1 MNKIFSLIALF
12 FLSGSLV
19 KAQGGFPGGG
29 NNGNMASMMK
39 NAKNMNIG
47 RIYGK
52 VIDSKTKKPVEYASV
67 VLLWFNKDSLIAGG
81 LAKENGDFSL
91 DQLPPYGGYRL
102 KISFIGYKNYET
114 KVYIVP
120 PNKIEQDL
128 GDIKLDPDEKLLKE
142 VEVSTEKSTFVM
154 SVDRKVYNVEKDLSV
169 KGGTALDAL
178 KNIPTVSVDA
188 DGNATLRESSVRIYV
203 DGKPTTLTL
212 QQIPSDQIDRI
223 EVISNPSVKFEA
235 SATGGIINVV
245 LKKNSKPGYNGMLM
259 GNIGTGD
266 RYGAMGN
273 INIKE
278 NPFNFSLMYNFN
290 SGINNNNGFTKSTDF
305 YNGTAYSYFDQENVT
320 RMSNMFHFGRLSI
333 DYNINNR
340 NTITL
345 AGNVVNGNFNSSDVQ
360 STEIRNQKDLVLSE
374 GYRVNDSKS
383 GFVNYTTQLM
393 YKKTYPKVGKEL
405 TIDLNN
411 NLSNSSTNYLFDTHD
426 RDTNG
431 VEVFNSPNIQKNVG
445 GSESNQ
451 WVFQADYVNPLT
463 EKSKLELGIRSY
475 YKNSLSYNNTS
486 NYNKTTLDYDKDTIS
501 SNRYV
506 IDDMVNAAYVNYM
519 SSTFW
524 DIGYQVGLRFEQTY
538 FKGNL
543 TDKNKSFE
551 YIYPGSLNTIQNS
564 LFPGIYLSKKFG
576 TKHEIQ
582 FNISRKIERP
592 NFFQAMPFVMFSDK
606 KNYRIGNPELK
617 PEFINIAEINYNNIF
632 EKGNWLVS
640 AYGRFS
646 EQPITNT
653 AYQRAGDSIWVN
665 TFVNGKNSIRYG
677 LENTIRY
684 TFFKKL
690 TATFNVDA
698 FYVYLTSGVVN
709 NQPSTVN
716 EGWSYKGKL
725 TLSYSLPWQ
734 LTAQVNGTYEAPKVI
749 INGKTNEFY
758 FMDISLN
765 KMISTKWIFNLTLS
779 DVFNT
784 KRMGTHLESASTIT
798 LPTQTIDRLYVQD
811 MSRRRETRYLRFS
824 VTYLFGKFDS
834 SIFKMRN
841 KKGNSGQDMQEGMG
855 GGF

>member
-1 MNKIFSLIALF
+1 
-12 FLSGSLV
+12 
-19 KAQGGFPGGG
+19 
-29 NNGNMASMMK
+29 MK
-39 NAKNMNIG
+39 NLFTFLVFLLLSSGLVFSQMPSGGDMSKMLKNSKNMNIG
-47 RIYGK
+47 RFYGK
-52 VIDSKTKKPVEYASV
+52 VVDSKTKKPVEYASV

-91 DQLPPYGGYRL
+91 DGLPAYGGYRL
-102 KISFIGYKNYET
+102 RISFIGYKNYET

-128 GDIKLDPDEKLLKE
+128 GDIKLEADEKLLKE
-142 VEVSTEKSTFVM
+142 VEVTAEKSTFVM
-154 SVDRKVYNVEKDLSV
+154 SVDRKVYNVDKDLSV

-188 DGNATLRESSVRIYV
+188 DGNATLRESAVKIYV

-235 SATGGIINVV
+235 STTGGIINVV

-273 INIKE
+273 INLKE
-278 NPFNFSLMYNFN
+278 SPFNFSLMYNFN
-290 SGINNNNGFTKSTDF
+290 SAINNNDGKTRRKDLYKDTVVD
-305 YNGTAYSYFDQENVT
+305 YFNQDNLT
-320 RMSNMFHFGRLSI
+320 RMSNLFHFGRLGI

-340 NTITL
+340 NTISI

-360 STEIRNQKDLVLSE
+360 AYEYLNSNGEQVLI
-374 GYRVNDSKS
+374 GDRVNDSKS

-405 TIDLNN
+405 TIDFNN
-411 NLSNSSTNYLFDTHD
+411 NTSSSHTEYQ
-426 RDTNG
+426 
-431 VEVFNSPNIQKNVG
+431 FNSYDKDKAGNLLPYAPILQKNKG
-445 GSESNQ
+445 GSNASQ
-451 WVFQADYVNPLT
+451 WIFQADYVNPIT
-463 EKSKLELGIRSY
+463 EKSKIELGLRSF
-475 YKNSLSYNNTS
+475 YKQSESYNNTS
-486 NYNKTTLDYDKDTIS
+486 NFNKISDSYEKDTIM
-501 SNRYV
+501 SNRYL
-506 IDDMVNAAYVNYM
+506 IDDMVNAAYINYM

-524 DIGYQVGLRFEQTY
+524 NIGYQAGLRFEQTY
-538 FKGNL
+538 FRGNL

-551 YIYPGSLNTIQNS
+551 YNYPGAPNTLLNT
-564 LFPGIYLSKKFG
+564 LFPAIYLSKKFG
-576 TKHEIQ
+576 TKHEVQ
-582 FNISRKIERP
+582 FNVSRKIDRP

-606 KNYRIGNPELK
+606 KNYRIGNPQLK
-617 PEFINIAEINYNNIF
+617 PEFINITEINYNNLF

-640 AYGRFS
+640 LYGRYTQ
-646 EQPITNT
+646 QPITNS
-653 AYQRAGDSIWVN
+653 AYRSSIDSTVLVN
-665 TFVNGKNSIRYG
+665 TFVNGDNSIRYG
-677 LENTIRY
+677 MENTLRY

-690 TATFNVDA
+690 TTTINFDA
-698 FYVYLTSGVVN
+698 YYVFLNSGIFD
-709 NQPSTVN
+709 NQPPTIT

-725 TLSYSLPWQ
+725 TVSYSLPWMMT
-734 LTAQVNGTYEAPKVI
+734 LQVNGTYEAPKVI
-749 INGKTNEFY
+749 INGRSNEFY

-784 KRMGTHLESASTIT
+784 KRMGSHLET
-798 LPTQTIDRLYVQD
+798 DFYVQD
-811 MSRRRETRYLRFS
+811 LSRRRETRFLKFS

-834 SIFKMRN
+834 SIFKNRG
-841 KKGNSGQDMQEGMG
+841 KKGNNQDMQEGMG
-855 GGF
+855 GGI

>member
-1 MNKIFSLIALF
+1 MKKILSLLTLLF
-12 FLSGSLV
+12 FAGTAMM
-19 KAQGGFPGGG
+19 AQGGFPSGG
-29 NNGNMASMMK
+29 NMGSMLK
-39 NAKNMNIG
+39 NSKNMNIG
-47 RIYGK
+47 RFYGK
-52 VIDSKTKKPVEYASV
+52 VIDAKTKKPVEYASV

-91 DQLPPYGGYRL
+91 DGLPAYGGYRL
-102 KISFIGYKNYET
+102 RISFIGYKNYEA

-128 GDIKLDPDEKLLKE
+128 GDIKLEPDEKLLKE
-142 VEVSTEKSTFVM
+142 VEVSAEKSTFVM
-154 SVDRKVYNVEKDLSV
+154 SVDRKVYNVDKDLSV

-178 KNIPTVSVDA
+178 KNIPTVSVDG
-188 DGNATLRESSVRIYV
+188 DGNATLRESAVRIYV

-245 LKKNSKPGYNGMLM
+245 LKKSNKPGYNGMLM

-290 SGINNNNGFTKSTDF
+290 SGINNNNGYTNSTDY
-305 YNGTAYSYFDQENVT
+305 YNGDAFSYYDQTNVT
-320 RMSNMFHFGRLSI
+320 RMANMFHFGRIGI

-340 NTITL
+340 NTISL
-345 AGNVVNGNFNSSDVQ
+345 AGNVVNGNFKTSDVQ
-360 STEIRNQKDLVLSE
+360 ANETRNGANLTLTKGD
-374 GYRVNDSKS
+374 RVNDSKT
-383 GFVNYTTQLM
+383 GFINYTSQIM

-405 TIDLNN
+405 TVDLNN
-411 NLSNSSTNYLFDTHD
+411 NYSTSHNEYQYNGYD
-426 RDTNG
+426 RDTLGN
-431 VEVFNSPNIQKNVG
+431 ELLYSPSIQKNAG
-445 GSESNQ
+445 GSEANQ
-451 WVFQADYVNPLT
+451 WVLQADYVDPLT
-463 EKSKLELGIRSY
+463 EKSKLELGMRSY

-486 NYNKTTLDYDKDTIS
+486 NFNKSIDAYEKDTIN
-501 SNRYV
+501 SNRYI
-506 IDDMVNAAYVNYM
+506 IDDMVNAAYINYM
-519 SSTFW
+519 SSAFW
-524 DIGYQVGLRFEQTY
+524 NIGYQVGLRFEQTY
-538 FKGNL
+538 FRGNL

-551 YIYPGSLNTIQNS
+551 YNYPGSLNTLQNS
-564 LFPGIYLSKKFG
+564 LFPGVYLSKKFG
-576 TKHEIQ
+576 TKHEVQ

-606 KNYRIGNPELK
+606 KNYRIGNPQLK
-617 PEFINIAEINYNNIF
+617 PEFINIAEINYNNLF

-640 AYGRFS
+640 VYGRYS

-665 TFVNGKNSIRYG
+665 TFVNGDNSIRYG
-677 LENTIRY
+677 MENTVRY

-690 TATFNVDA
+690 TATFNADA
-698 FYVYLTSGVVN
+698 FYVYLTSGIVN
-709 NQPSTVN
+709 NQPSTIN
-716 EGWSYKGKL
+716 QGWSYKGKL

-734 LTAQVNGTYEAPKVI
+734 LTAQVNGTYEAPKVM
-749 INGKTNEFY
+749 INGRTNEFY

-765 KMISTKWIFNLTLS
+765 KMINTKWVFNLTLS

-784 KRMGTHLESASTIT
+784 KRMGTHLESSSQFVVGS
-798 LPTQTIDRLYVQD
+798 QTIDRLYIQD

-834 SIFKMRN
+834 SIFKNRG
-841 KKGNSGQDMQEGMG
+841 KKGGNQNMG
-855 GGF
+855 GGQDGLDF

>member
-1 MNKIFSLIALF
+1 MKRIFSLLALVIF
-12 FLSGSLV
+12 TTSIVNG
-19 KAQGGFPGGG
+19 QGGFPGGG
-29 NNGNMASMMK
+29 NMSSMMK

-52 VIDSKTKKPVEYASV
+52 VIDAKSKKPVEYASV

-102 KISFIGYKNYET
+102 RISFIGYKNYET

-142 VEVSTEKSTFVM
+142 VEVSTEKSAFVM
-154 SVDRKVYNVEKDLSV
+154 SVDRKVYNVDKDLSV
-169 KGGTALDAL
+169 RGGTALDAL

-188 DGNATLRESSVRIYV
+188 EGNATLRESAVRIYV

-245 LKKNSKPGYNGMLM
+245 LKKNNKPGYNGMLM

-266 RYGAMGN
+266 RYGAMAN
-273 INIKE
+273 INVKE

-290 SGINNNNGFTKSTDF
+290 SGINNNNGYTKSTDY
-305 YNGTAYSYFDQENVT
+305 YNDKTFSYYDQENVT
-320 RMSNMFHFGRLSI
+320 RMSNLFHFGRLSV

-345 AGNVVNGNFNSSDVQ
+345 AGNVVNGNFNSNDVQ
-360 STEIRNQKDLVLSE
+360 SNETRNGAYQLLSE
-374 GYRVNDSKS
+374 GYRINDSKS
-383 GFVNYTTQLM
+383 GFINVTSQLM

-411 NLSNSSTNYLFDTHD
+411 NRSESNTYYLFNTHD
-426 RDTNG
+426 RDTAG
-431 VEVFNSPNIQKNVG
+431 VEMFYSPSLQKNYG
-445 GSESNQ
+445 RSENDQ
-451 WVFQADYVNPLT
+451 WVFQADFTNPLT
-463 EKSKLELGIRSY
+463 EKSKLEIGVRSY
-475 YKNSLSYNNTS
+475 YKKSLSYNNTS
-486 NYNKTTLDYDKDTIS
+486 NYNRTTLEYDKDTIN
-501 SNRYV
+501 SNKYV

-519 SSTFW
+519 NSMFW

-543 TDKNKSFE
+543 VDKNKSFE
-551 YIYPGSLNTIQNS
+551 YIYPGDLNSIQNS

-576 TKHEIQ
+576 TKHEVQ

-632 EKGNWLVS
+632 EKGNWLIS
-640 AYGRFS
+640 AYGRYS

-677 LENTIRY
+677 LENTMRY

-690 TATFNVDA
+690 TATLNVDA
-698 FYVYLTSGVVN
+698 FYVYLTSGNIN
-709 NQPSTVN
+709 NQPSRVD

-725 TLSYSLPWQ
+725 TLSYQLPWQ
-734 LTAQVNGTYEAPKVI
+734 LTAQVNGTYEAPKVM
-749 INGKTNEFY
+749 INGRTIEYY

-765 KMISTKWIFNLTLS
+765 KMISTKWVFNLTLS

-784 KRMGTHLESASTIT
+784 KRMGTHIESNSEFTIG
-798 LPTQTIDRLYVQD
+798 TQNIDRLYVQD

-834 SIFKMRN
+834 SIFKMRG
-841 KKGNSGQDMQEGMG
+841 KKGSTNPNMGGQDGLD
-855 GGF
+855 F